1 MGSKV
6 VLIGGCGGGKSALAL
21 ETARRAGADSL
32 VFIATATPFDDE
44 MRVKIEKHK
53 EERGGDF
60 TTVEEP
66 LRLADALSPF
76 ADDPAVCAVVD
87 CLTVW
92 LCNLAAVPADEA
104 QGMRNDFLLR
114 FGGFKGSIIAVTN
127 ETGMGVIPADRQTR
141 DYAAVLAETNR
152 KAVALADEAYLV
164 VAGRKVRI
172 KPGGD

>member
-6 VLIGGCGGGKSALAL
+6 VLTGGCGSGKSALAL
-21 ETARRAGADSL
+21 EMARSAGADGL

-44 MRVKIEKHK
+44 MRAKITKHK

-66 LRLADALSPF
+66 LRLADALAPF
-76 ADDPAVCAVVD
+76 AGDPGVCAVVD

-92 LCNLAAVPADEA
+92 LCNLAAAPEDEA
-104 QGMRNDFLLR
+104 RRMKDEFLFQFGR
-114 FGGFKGSIIAVTN
+114 FEGSIIAVTN

-141 DYAAVLAETNR
+141 DYAASLAGTNR

-164 VAGRKVRI
+164 VAGEPVRI
-172 KPGGD
+172 KPRG